1 MKKILFIVLL
11 FSILL
16 NVKAEGYL
24 TNILVDGEQIKDFQ
38 SDKTEYS
45 LEVDENKES
54 IKIVFV
60 YDTTK
65 YKGSGSPENVS
76 LNPGLNT
83 VKYSL
88 KDASYLEEIA
98 NYTIKVTRKDNRS
111 TDNSLASLTIANKKI
126 TLTDKNE
133 YTVEVDNSLTKA
145 ELKATLNDAKSN
157 FVSGYGE
164 RIGNNAIPLNGET
177 TKVEV
182 KVEAENK
189 SIRTYTINIVK
200 KDYKNNDATLKTLK
214 IDKIEVGFKAN
225 ILEYNLTCKND
236 INSIVIEAVAN
247 DNKATVEYEKNITL
261 NEGLNNITIKVTAED
276 GTIKEYKLNITRE
289 ELVPLVENIEIEDV
303 DFTFDDSKKNY
314 KIETDLE
321 KLNIK
326 VTLTNEEAKVDED
339 GNENLDNNS
348 TITLKVSLNDQ
359 EEIYTF
365 KIVKEEQE
373 EIKTLE
379 KEEDNNSFLKKYEMI
394 IGLGVFGIGV
404 LSLLIAIITKTKKSK
419 IM

>member
-24 TNILVDGEQIKDFQ
+24 TNILVDGTTIKDFQ

-65 YKGSGSPENVS
+65 YKGSGSPENIN

-83 VKYSL
+83 VKYSI
-88 KDASYLEEIA
+88 KDASSLEEVA
-98 NYTIKVTRKDNRS
+98 NYTINITRKDNRS
-111 TDNSLASLTIANKKI
+111 SDNSLASLTVANKKI

-133 YTVEVDNSLTKA
+133 YTVEVDSSLTKA
-145 ELKATLNDAKSN
+145 ELKATLTDAKSK

-182 KVEAENK
+182 KVEAENA
-189 SIRTYTINIVK
+189 SIKTYTINIVK
-200 KDYKNNDATLKTLK
+200 KDYKSNDATLKTLK

-225 ILEYNLTCKND
+225 ILEYNLTCNND
-236 INSIVIEAVAN
+236 IKNIVIDATAN
-247 DNKATVEYEKNITL
+247 DKKATVEYEKNITL

-276 GTIKEYKLNITRE
+276 GTIKEYKINITRE
-289 ELVPLVENIEIEDV
+289 ELVPLVKNIEIEDV
-303 DFTFDDSKKNY
+303 DFTFDNSKKTY
-314 KIETDLE
+314 KIKTDLE
-321 KLNIK
+321 KLNFK
-326 VTLTNEEAKVDED
+326 VTLSDENAIIDEE
-339 GNENLDNNS
+339 GNDSLQNNS
-348 TITLKVSLNDQ
+348 TITLKVSLNEQ
-359 EEIYTF
+359 VETYTF

-373 EIKTLE
+373 EIKTEE
-379 KEEDNNSFLKKYEMI
+379 KKDNNSFLKKYEMI
-394 IGLGVFGIGV
+394 IGLVVFGVGV
-404 LSLLIAIITKTKKSK
+404 LSLLIAIITKTKKK
-419 IM
+419 